1 MSDRIFRWNNFE
13 YELLMCLFKFKE
25 AFNFDDMLNAN
36 ESILCIA
43 HLFLTEEKD
52 TFDVALMQHKADSFL
67 YKKRLLQRC
76 IPYFKS
82 DWINNM
88 DHMRISGIE
97 SSASGGSRISEKGG
111 GALFFFFFFF
121 CFSIGKGGG

>member
-43 HLFLTEEKD
+43 HIFLTEEKD
-52 TFDVALMQHKADSFL
+52 TFDVALMQHKADSFFYIKRDFYNDVYLTLNRINKQYGPYAHFGYRILRSDL
-67 YKKRLLQRC
+67 YPNKAVKKM
-76 IPYFKS
+76 KS
-82 DWINNM
+82 D
-88 DHMRISGIE
+88 
-97 SSASGGSRISEKGG
+97 AKKCQKQ
-111 GALFFFFFFF
+111 A
-121 CFSIGKGGG
+121 